1 MVPERAGV
9 NTPDWA
15 DLGAVARAAARAA
28 GEHALQHQAR
38 RQDALVRS
46 AHDVKLVLDH
56 ECQAVAEGVIHR
68 AFPHHHFLGEEGGAA
83 GDGSQPQWI
92 VDPIDGTVNFSHGLP
107 YWCNSVAVSVGG
119 RVVAGAVY
127 APVLQ
132 QMYAATAETPAT
144 CNDQPIRVSD
154 TVTLDRALVLTGVEK
169 NFDQYPE
176 SNQVVTG
183 VASRVQKLR
192 LLGAAALDLCMVAA
206 GRADAFYESGLN
218 IWDVAAAAH
227 IVERAGG
234 RTEIIARL
242 PGGRL
247 RFIAANAH
255 LDQPFRELLQAYPL
269 WWSPS

>member
-1 MVPERAGV
+1 MKVPAL
-9 NTPDWA
+9 A

-38 RQDALVRS
+38 RQEAMTRT

-68 AFPHHHFLGEEGGAA
+68 AFPHHHFLGEEGGSA

-92 VDPIDGTVNFSHGLP
+92 VDPIDGTVNFSHGIP
-107 YWCNSVAVSVGG
+107 YWCNSVAVSVEG

-127 APVLQ
+127 APVLEHL
-132 QMYAATAETPAT
+132 YAATAESEAT
-144 CNDQPIRVSD
+144 CNDRPICVSD
-154 TVTLDRALVLTGVEK
+154 TGTLERALVLTGVER

-192 LLGAAALDLCMVAA
+192 LLGAAALDLCMVAD

-218 IWDVAAAAH
+218 LWDVAAAAH

-234 RTEIIARL
+234 HTEVIARL
-242 PGGRL
+242 PSGRL
-247 RFIAANAH
+247 RFIAGNS
-255 LDQPFRELLQAYPL
+255 LLFPSFRELLQNYPL
-269 WWSPS
+269 WWSPV